1 MFLVF
6 FLSLNKVF
14 WHFSFMQLLR
24 VVRARIRKLKGDDR
38 SYTATV
44 LLVGIPNVG
53 KSAMV
58 NSMHQIGRTGAEG
71 AQDNSITTDIIL
83 VS

>member
-1 MFLVF
+1 
-6 FLSLNKVF
+6 
-14 WHFSFMQLLR
+14 MQLLR
-24 VVRARIRKLKGDDR
+24 VVRARIKKLKGDDR
-38 SYTATV
+38 SYTSTI

-71 AQDNSITTDIIL
+71 AQLYSITTGNLLI
-83 VS
+83 S

>member
-1 MFLVF
+1 
-6 FLSLNKVF
+6 
-14 WHFSFMQLLR
+14 MQLLR
-24 VVRARIRKLKGDDR
+24 VVRARIKKLKGDDR
-38 SYTATV
+38 SYTSTI

-71 AQDNSITTDIIL
+71 A
-83 VS
+83 